1 MLTYENIYV
10 PCFFGKLKTSKFPLG
25 FLDLYLLHKSL
36 CKLKLLLTLSGMG
49 LESKK
54 RCSSL
59 EQPRGNFYK
68 TGCQNNSI
76 KLNFNLQKSLEIFE
90 KISADKI

>member
-1 MLTYENIYV
+1 MNGETEPNI
-10 PCFFGKLKTSKFPLG
+10 GEKLAQQPMRACTCGTRSTVKIVIVF
-25 FLDLYLLHKSL
+25 YLKPVWHGIGEEEKCL
-36 CKLKLLLTLSGMG
+36 
-49 LESKK
+49 
-54 RCSSL
+54 SL

-76 KLNFNLQKSLEIFE
+76 ELNFNLQKSLEIFE